1 MTRSSSTIN
10 FTERRAWILNWLL
23 ESSFIYEFCFLHRSM
38 EWTTTHDMLLCREI
52 LAEEFHKIKNGSNE
66 RPRIWAQNLNSV
78 AAVKFTLNQRE
89 VRERFDLLIGR
100 FRQQNKEEVKASAV
114 SPAQKELDALLEE
127 ISERQKLAEFL
138 ICCF

>member
-1 MTRSSSTIN
+1 
-10 FTERRAWILNWLL
+10 
-23 ESSFIYEFCFLHRSM
+23 M
-38 EWTTTHDMLLCREI
+38 EWTTTNDMLLCREI

-89 VRERFDLLIGR
+89 VRERFDLLIR
-100 FRQQNKEEVKASAV
+100 TFRQQNKEVKASAV

-127 ISERQKLAEFL
+127 ISKRQKLTRL
-138 ICCF
+138 L